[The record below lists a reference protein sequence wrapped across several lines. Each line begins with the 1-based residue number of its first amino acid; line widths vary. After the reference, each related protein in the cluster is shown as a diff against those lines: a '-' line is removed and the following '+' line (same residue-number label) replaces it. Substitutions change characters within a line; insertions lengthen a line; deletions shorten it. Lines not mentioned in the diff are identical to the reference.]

1 MVVLHNRLFSQI
13 KGVIGGDCLVDYRF
27 WIMQNSKSEFMKV
40 LGRCVQYKLRNQVIF
55 GSIIRLLSYGC
66 PFFHNALTLVY

>member
-1 MVVLHNRLFSQI
+1 MVVSHNRLKSQI
-13 KGVIGGDCLVDYRF
+13 KGVDWWRLLVDYRF
-27 WIMQNSKSEFMKV
+27 WIMQNSKAEFMKV

-66 PFFHNALTLVY
+66 PFFHNALTLIY